1 MNRRPHQRYLW
12 IKVESLQS
20 VDDQGVLSQPII
32 HDHVEASQ
40 ERGSLD
46 NGLVVGIVQTL
57 EPEEDAYTW

>member
-1 MNRRPHQRYLW
+1 MYGRPNQRYLG
-12 IKVESLQS
+12 IKVESLQG